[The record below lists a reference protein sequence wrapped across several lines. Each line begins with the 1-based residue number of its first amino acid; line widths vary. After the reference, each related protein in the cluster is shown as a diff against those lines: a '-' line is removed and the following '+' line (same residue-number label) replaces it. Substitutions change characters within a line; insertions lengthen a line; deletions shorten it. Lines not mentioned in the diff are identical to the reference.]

1 MKEFVGLR
9 AKTYNYVL
17 DDSCEAKKSRGHK
30 KFHKKK
36 TSI

>member
-9 AKTYNYVL
+9 AKTCHYLMDYG
-17 DDSCEAKKSRGHK
+17 SEAEKAKVTK

-36 TSI
+36 T